1 LAGFACLGVVGRHFW
16 FLDLKLSPP
25 SGNEPIQNAAWT
37 SADPIPYGFMVRLTA
52 TLFQQGALSFA

>member
-25 SGNEPIQNAAWT
+25 SGNEPIQNDAWT
-37 SADPIPYGFMVRLTA
+37 SADAIRHDFMFRLPA
-52 TLFQQGALSFA
+52 TLFQRGALSFA